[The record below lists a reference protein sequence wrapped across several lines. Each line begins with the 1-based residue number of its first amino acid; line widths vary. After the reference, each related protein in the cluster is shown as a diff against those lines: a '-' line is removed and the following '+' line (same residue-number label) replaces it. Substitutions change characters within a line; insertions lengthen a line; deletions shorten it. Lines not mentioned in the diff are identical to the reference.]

1 MTTPLTE
8 TIIDDI
14 HALEDY
20 GLDMVMLFHSSMAAR
35 SAAPW
40 FGSKSHSTASLDTFF
55 DFPFHTIN
63 VAGVALVHTLARVY
77 LLSVY

>member
-1 MTTPLTE
+1 MKIPAEISGFL
-8 TIIDDI
+8 
-14 HALEDY
+14 L
-20 GLDMVMLFHSSMAAR
+20 VVLFHSSMAAR

-40 FGSKSHSTASLDTFF
+40 FGSKSHSTAPLDTFF
-55 DFPFHTIN
+55 DFPFHIIN